1 MPKTL
6 KKKIFFFSFSLFI
19 LWAALTMLANF
30 RHTACHVVKSLQLIW
45 GLGTHITHLRV
56 PDPQT
61 GCIHLKIGHQDSSSS
76 YDHQSHISPS

>member
-1 MPKTL
+1 
-6 KKKIFFFSFSLFI
+6 
-19 LWAALTMLANF
+19 MLETF
-30 RHTACHVVKSLQLIW
+30 RHPACHVVKSLQLIW

-76 YDHQSHISPS
+76 YDHQSHISSWDLLYVWEADKTDMLMDGDNPR